1 MHSQHGNGGGK
12 GGKSGKGN
20 SKNQFVPERD
30 PELEYKQQIKDAMPT
45 AARLRVQ
52 PRLVQAEWDTP
63 IQHWQHLTASGGVAI
78 CPRDA
83 LPQTLNNVGY
93 TAHPCAVV
101 LTQSPEDLHLRGYPR
116 SKIRCTFDICT
127 DEGDRQQVIV
137 DRYLVQLGFSQHVH
151 MLPTGDTLSIPTT
164 VKKIVAKCSTHHG
177 WPAGQNLAAILSDFL
192 ERFIPREAFSD
203 MICRNGSYTFL
214 CHETFCEAILKISGT
229 NGIFTKMHE
238 VADKDKLELLILDK
252 TTSLKDALV
261 GHSWK
266 N

>member
-52 PRLVQAEWDTP
+52 PRLVQAEWDAP

-116 SKIRCTFDICT
+116 SKIRCTFDI
-127 DEGDRQQVIV
+127 
-137 DRYLVQLGFSQHVH
+137 YLY
-151 MLPTGDTLSIPTT
+151 
-164 VKKIVAKCSTHHG
+164 
-177 WPAGQNLAAILSDFL
+177 
-192 ERFIPREAFSD
+192 R
-203 MICRNGSYTFL
+203 
-214 CHETFCEAILKISGT
+214 
-229 NGIFTKMHE
+229 
-238 VADKDKLELLILDK
+238 
-252 TTSLKDALV
+252 
-261 GHSWK
+261 
-266 N
+266 

>member
-52 PRLVQAEWDTP
+52 PRLVQAEWDAP
-63 IQHWQHLTASGGVAI
+63 IQHWQHLTAPGGVAI

-151 MLPTGDTLSIPTT
+151 MLPTGDTLSFPPPQSRKLWPNVPLIMDGQLGKTLQLSFQT
-164 VKKIVAKCSTHHG
+164 FWKGSSLVKRSRTSSVAMAATHSC
-177 WPAGQNLAAILSDFL
+177 A
-192 ERFIPREAFSD
+192 
-203 MICRNGSYTFL
+203 
-214 CHETFCEAILKISGT
+214 
-229 NGIFTKMHE
+229 TKPS
-238 VADKDKLELLILDK
+238 AKQY
-252 TTSLKDALV
+252 
-261 GHSWK
+261 
-266 N
+266 